1 MNSGR
6 IWADSQARVIGFGL
20 SPRSNGPSQTGPLA
34 FIAICT
40 EFFGG
45 LALVLGLFTRVAAL
59 GIVIVMLVAIVK
71 AHAPHGLFMNW
82 FGQKM
87 GEGFEYHLLAI
98 ALALVLLVQ
107 GAGPFSVDRVLY
119 QHFAGE
125 SAASIGGLAAAM
137 FRESQ
142 MRGWRA

>member
-1 MNSGR
+1 MHAFTTEMR
-6 IWADSQARVIGFGL
+6 I
-20 SPRSNGPSQTGPLA
+20 PSPLA